1 MENEYPLYPEISEIG
16 KQESQKFIDQF
27 KEKLKKVAEEVIG
40 ELYIDIP
47 CYIESDSWSN
57 FRTQIMD
64 GFKNYN
70 TRLKQNEFDFKEIRQ
85 QIFKEYRDDIIKDLN
100 QDLIKENEELKNSYN
115 LLLEQYKLSLNRSS
129 YI

>member
-57 FRTQIMD
+57 FRNQIMD

-70 TRLKQNEFDFKEIRQ
+70 TRLKQNKFDFKEIRQ

>member
-1 MENEYPLYPEISEIG
+1 LYSKISEVG

-40 ELYIDIP
+40 DLYVDIP

-57 FRTQIMD
+57 FRNQIMD

-70 TRLKQNEFDFKEIRQ
+70 NRLKQNEFDFKEIRQ
-85 QIFKEYRDDIIKDLN
+85 QIFKDFKDDIIKDLDA
-100 QDLIKENEELKNSYN
+100 DLVKENEDLKKSYQI
-115 LLLEQYKLSLNRSS
+115 LLEQYQSVLNRNSHF
-129 YI
+129 